1 MPIVSAAAAAR
12 IADRRI
18 LAVPLG
24 RERAAVLAA
33 VKSKA
38 QPAFG
43 RS

>member
-24 RERAAVLAA
+24 RERAAVVAA
-33 VKSKA
+33 VSEE
-38 QPAFG
+38 
-43 RS
+43 